1 MNRFIRYL
9 YEYENGKRIR
19 NVGFVKVEA
28 GDEETIVHMQ
38 AKGFQNS
45 EDRKLELYLFYVEN
59 ENIVRIR
66 QAETRI
72 TGPALSEHL
81 ICSRSDIEDS
91 RGVKTYDM
99 LSGIL
104 IETGG
109 GRRMAATWD
118 DKPVDVSRVKEFEPG
133 RSGEAEVPDEREP
146 LDESGQSD
154 DCGCEEKESGH
165 SAPGTEFVALRNEQD
180 TPLEEKNLFPRREN
194 TTKIQ
199 IKDISRLPRCEWKLA
214 NNQFLVHGYNNF
226 HHLLLI
232 EQGNYLKLGVPGI
245 YHIEEAKC
253 ANMFGFEEFIS
264 AEELR
269 IGPMPG
275 QEIMAE
281 QERMLNQEGISEQE
295 NMENGEWFGYW
306 CRPVRGKFR

>member
-1 MNRFIRYL
+1 MKRFIRYL

-19 NVGFVKVEA
+19 NVGFVKVES

-45 EDRKLELYLFYVEN
+45 EDRKLEFYLFYVEN

-72 TGPALSEHL
+72 TGPSLSEHL
-81 ICSRSDIEDS
+81 MYTSGQNDRIC
-91 RGVKTYDM
+91 GV
-99 LSGIL
+99 L
-104 IETGG
+104 IETEN

-118 DKPVDVSRVKEFEPG
+118 DKPVDVSRVREFEPK
-133 RSGEAEVPDEREP
+133 EVNKSEL

-165 SAPGTEFVALRNEQD
+165 SAPGTEFVALGNEQD
-180 TPLEEKNLFPRREN
+180 TPLEEKNQFSRREN

-199 IKDISRLPRCEWKLA
+199 RKDISKLPRCEWKLA

-232 EQGNYLKLGVPGI
+232 EQGNHLKLGVPGI
-245 YHIEEAKC
+245 YHIEEAKY
-253 ANMFGFEEFIS
+253 ADMFGFDEFIS
-264 AEELR
+264 AEELG
-269 IGPMPG
+269 IGTMP
-275 QEIMAE
+275 E
-281 QERMLNQEGISEQE
+281 QEGIPEQD
-295 NMENGEWFGYW
+295 NMENCEWFGYW
-306 CRPVRGKFR
+306 CRPVRGKFKQIK

>member
-1 MNRFIRYL
+1 MKRFIRYL

-19 NVGFVKVEA
+19 NVGFVKVES

-45 EDRKLELYLFYVEN
+45 EDRKLEFYLFYVEN

-72 TGPALSEHL
+72 TGPSLSEHL
-81 ICSRSDIEDS
+81 MYTSGQNSRIC
-91 RGVKTYDM
+91 GV
-99 LSGIL
+99 L
-104 IETGG
+104 IETGN

-118 DKPVDVSRVKEFEPG
+118 DKPVDVSRVKEFEP
-133 RSGEAEVPDEREP
+133 EEVNEREL

-154 DCGCEEKESGH
+154 ECGCEEKESGY
-165 SAPGTEFVALRNEQD
+165 SAPGTEFVALGNEQD
-180 TPLEEKNLFPRREN
+180 TPLEEKNQFSRREN

-281 QERMLNQEGISEQE
+281 QERMLNQEGIPEQE